1 MRQQLSRAHA
11 HIQQLKVTVRSQHEE
26 IHELNTKIQEE
37 PPSLHVQNLDHQSL
51 LAENQRLHS
60 ILHDLRMKHNRLLKR
75 HKEDTEEIKT
85 LGRALKR
92 AKSMLHFGGITN
104 AEPSDAPEAPQE
116 SPVSLKEAFFARD
129 DAAELKELKPPSLK
143 DPEVDP
149 AATQQGAS
157 PSPRA
162 MELVAAPQGQVLEK
176 ARKGPPPPD
185 VTRGASSGLY
195 FLVHDFSM
203 SVSHCMDPPPG
214 VSYDEEDV
222 VRGPFAPGDPKI
234 PKDSSYS
241 SSNYDNDTEY
251 ESSTKVL
258 KQCTAGS
265 LAEAKYKLG
274 VGPPP
279 AAATGNVGRGILKAA
294 ISSISHI

>member
-149 AATQQGAS
+149 ALRVAFADDGQPQEKERLPAL
-157 PSPRA
+157 A
-162 MELVAAPQGQVLEK
+162 AAPH
-176 ARKGPPPPD
+176 
-185 VTRGASSGLY
+185 GAESGRRP
-195 FLVHDFSM
+195 S
-203 SVSHCMDPPPG
+203 
-214 VSYDEEDV
+214 
-222 VRGPFAPGDPKI
+222 
-234 PKDSSYS
+234 
-241 SSNYDNDTEY
+241 
-251 ESSTKVL
+251 
-258 KQCTAGS
+258 
-265 LAEAKYKLG
+265 
-274 VGPPP
+274 
-279 AAATGNVGRGILKAA
+279 AAA
-294 ISSISHI
+294 S